1 MTSQILI
8 NGYKQAMSPKAA
20 ALNSAQDSI
29 LLLIDIQEKLA
40 SAMANEAKK
49 TVLQQTEKL
58 LIAATTLDMPVLV
71 TEQYPKGLGSTEEI
85 LKQHFND
92 DVSVIEK
99 TCFSCFQAEKFKQEI
114 ESHQKPQVIITGME
128 AHICV
133 LQTAIDLYHEGY
145 SVFVVEDA
153 IISRTESNKNNAIQ
167 RLRQAGVVVTNTE
180 SVIFEWLR
188 DAKHEHFRTLSRLI
202 V

>member
-1 MTSQILI
+1 MNPETAKLTS
-8 NGYKQAMSPKAA
+8 AD
-20 ALNSAQDSI
+20 DSI

-40 SAMANEAKK
+40 HAMSENVRQS
-49 TVLQQTEKL
+49 VLQQTKSL
-58 LIAATTLDMPVLV
+58 LTAATTLGVPIVV
-71 TEQYPKGLGSTEEI
+71 TEQYPRGLGPTEDV
-85 LKQHFND
+85 LKQNFHD

-99 TCFSCFQAEKFKQEI
+99 TCFSCFESDSFNQTI
-114 ESHQKPQVIITGME
+114 ESSQKRQVIITGME

-133 LQTAIDLYHEGY
+133 LQTAIDLQQTGF

-153 IISRTESNKNNAIQ
+153 IASRVESNKHNAIE
-167 RLRQAGVVVTNTE
+167 RLRQAGVVVSNTE

-188 DAKHEHFRTLSRLI
+188 DAKHEHFKALSRLI